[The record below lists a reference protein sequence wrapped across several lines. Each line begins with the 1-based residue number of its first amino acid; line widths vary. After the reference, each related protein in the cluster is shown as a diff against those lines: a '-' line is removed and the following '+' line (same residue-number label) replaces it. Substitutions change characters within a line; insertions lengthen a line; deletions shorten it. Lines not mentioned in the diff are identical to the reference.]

1 MVNFL
6 FLGRAMIHPKGF
18 ASSLAFWDNKGPL
31 IDTRRLY
38 YSGGSQGGIAGGALT
53 AVAPDFTRSVL
64 IVPAMNY
71 SLLLTRSIDF
81 DPFAPGALPGLPGRA
96 DAAAAAVADPDA
108 LGPRRAG
115 RLRAGT

>member
-1 MVNFL
+1 
-6 FLGRAMIHPKGF
+6 MIHPKGF
-18 ASSLAFWDNKGPL
+18 ASSLAFWDSGGPL

-71 SLLLTRSIDF
+71 SLLLTRASTST
-81 DPFAPGALPGLPGRA
+81 RS
-96 DAAAAAVADPDA
+96 
-108 LGPRRAG
+108 PRCSTRPT
-115 RLRAGT
+115 RTS

>member
-1 MVNFL
+1 
-6 FLGRAMIHPKGF
+6 MIHPKGF
-18 ASSLAFWDNKGPL
+18 ASSLAFWDSGGPL

-81 DPFAPGALPGLPGRA
+81 DPL
-96 DAAAAAVADPDA
+96 
-108 LGPRRAG
+108 RRCST
-115 RLRAGT
+115 RPTRTS